1 MKKQSS
7 GQSGYFPDDCW
18 ELIFHK
24 MRENNERELDS
35 ISLVSKQ
42 FLSISNQVKLSL
54 NVNNGT
60 LPLLPNLLQRFRHI
74 KTIVIDIN
82 AQKDID
88 GLVDQISRSGV
99 LNLQAIKF
107 GWCMTEPPRH
117 GFKALAL
124 NKNIKNN
131 LKVLNC
137 SAWTYMQDNDL
148 DLIADCFPLLEE
160 LRISAYTKEDNHEV
174 AERIT
179 DDGVDALASKLKE
192 LKKIV
197 FKGNACFITDQSL
210 ISLSTNCVKLTK
222 IGLSLS
228 TSSQHRVTG
237 DGVGFVTRHSPNLTS
252 LSLSLKLWSPQ
263 HSAISL
269 TRENV
274 FTDAKN
280 LRSLTMNRYLISV
293 KHICF
298 IAKAR
303 PPLKK
308 LKLVG
313 FSGRYCEIYGA
324 LKMLLQ
330 ACRLTLKKLTLIGW
344 SLTDTVITDLAQYL
358 SNLTSIFFFGPF
370 GLTSAAF
377 YTLTKSSCPLLEILQ
392 MTHTGGRE
400 MDLSL
405 PKHRNYQLRHL
416 YISHNIWVN
425 DTTLENFGQVCPNL
439 QILDVSYCT
448 RLTNSG
454 IGEVLRRCPAITQLN
469 IWGLN
474 ISDVFGSYSDHS
486 ILNLKTLEAQDTQID
501 DEGMAMIGNR
511 CRNLQYLDIGNC
523 KKVTDKGV
531 MEVVRNCKR
540 LRDILMGGCEKVSA
554 SIVLQMVSSRP
565 SLRNIEPPCFDDLSE
580 QMIDKVLSFGCRLS
594 AIRLWLSS

>member
-1 MKKQSS
+1 MEKQSS
-7 GQSGYFPDDCW
+7 GQSRYYFPDDCW
-18 ELIFHK
+18 ELIFH
-24 MRENNERELDS
+24 RLRQNNERELDS

-54 NVNNGT
+54 NLNDGT
-60 LPLLPNLLQRFRHI
+60 LPLLPNLLRRFRHI
-74 KTIVIDIN
+74 KTIVINVN

-88 GLVDQISRSGV
+88 GLFDQISRSGV
-99 LNLQAIKF
+99 LNLQAMKF
-107 GWCMTEPPRH
+107 RRCMTEPPRH

-148 DLIADCFPLLEE
+148 VLIADCFPLLEE
-160 LRISAYTKEDNHEV
+160 LRITAYTNKDNHEV

-197 FKGNACFITDQSL
+197 FKA
-210 ISLSTNCVKLTK
+210 
-222 IGLSLS
+222 
-228 TSSQHRVTG
+228 SSGQHRVTG
-237 DGVGFVTRHSPNLTS
+237 DGIGFVTRHSPNLT
-252 LSLSLKLWSPQ
+252 
-263 HSAISL
+263 H
-269 TRENV
+269 
-274 FTDAKN
+274 
-280 LRSLTMNRYLISV
+280 
-293 KHICF
+293 
-298 IAKAR
+298 
-303 PPLKK
+303 
-308 LKLVG
+308 
-313 FSGRYCEIYGA
+313 
-324 LKMLLQ
+324 
-330 ACRLTLKKLTLIGW
+330 
-344 SLTDTVITDLAQYL
+344 TVISALAQYL
-358 SNLTSIFFFGPF
+358 SNLTSIYLSGPF

-377 YTLTKSSCPLLEILQ
+377 YTLTKSCSLLEVLQ
-392 MTHTGGRE
+392 MTRMGGQE
-400 MDLSL
+400 IDLSL
-405 PKHRNYQLRHL
+405 PEHKNYRLRHL
-416 YISHNIWVN
+416 DISDNIWVN

-439 QILDVSYCT
+439 QILDVSYCM

-454 IGEVLRRCPAITQLN
+454 IGEVLRRCPAITKLN

-474 ISDVFGSYSDHS
+474 ISDVFGSYSDHYV
-486 ILNLKTLEAQDTQID
+486 LNLKTLEAQDTQID
-501 DEGMAMIGNR
+501 DKGIAMIGNR

-531 MEVVRNCKR
+531 LEVVRNCQR
-540 LRDILMGGCEKVSA
+540 LRNILMGGCEKVSA

-580 QMIDKVLSFGCRLS
+580 QMINKVLSFGCRLS

>member
-1 MKKQSS
+1 MKKQRS
-7 GQSGYFPDDCW
+7 GLSGYFPDDCW

-42 FLSISNQVKLSL
+42 FLSISNRVKLSL
-54 NVNNGT
+54 NVNDGA
-60 LPLLPNLLQRFRHI
+60 LPLLPNLLRRFRHI
-74 KTIVIDIN
+74 ETIGIDVN

-107 GWCMTEPPRH
+107 RWCMTEPPRH

-148 DLIADCFPLLEE
+148 VSIADCFPLLEE
-160 LRISAYTKEDNHEV
+160 LRISAYTNKDNHEV
-174 AERIT
+174 AGRIT
-179 DDGVDALASKLKE
+179 DDGVEALASKLKE

-197 FKGNACFITDQSL
+197 FKGDACLITDQSL
-210 ISLSTNCVKLTK
+210 ISLSTNCVKLTR
-222 IGLSLS
+222 IGLCG
-228 TSSQHRVTG
+228 QHSVTG
-237 DGVGFVTRHSPNLTS
+237 DGVGFVMRHSPNLTS
-252 LSLSLKLWSPQ
+252 LSLNLWSPQ

-269 TRENV
+269 TMENV
-274 FTDAKN
+274 FTRAKN
-280 LRSLTMNRYLISV
+280 LCSLTMNRYLISV

-298 IAKAR
+298 VAKAR

-330 ACRLTLKKLTLIGW
+330 ACRLTLKELTLIGW
-344 SLTDTVITDLAQYL
+344 SLTDTVISDLAQHL
-358 SNLTSIFFFGPF
+358 SNLTSIYFSGPF

-377 YTLTKSSCPLLEILQ
+377 YTLTKSCPLLEILQ
-392 MTHTGGRE
+392 MTRTGGRE
-400 MDLSL
+400 MDLSF
-405 PKHRNYQLRHL
+405 PEHKNYRLRHL
-416 YISHNIWVN
+416 CISDNIWVN

-469 IWGLN
+469 ICGLN

-486 ILNLKTLEAQDTQID
+486 VLNLKTLKAPDTQID

-531 MEVVRNCKR
+531 LEVVRNCER
-540 LRDILMGGCEKVSA
+540 PRI
-554 SIVLQMVSSRP
+554 SIWVGV
-565 SLRNIEPPCFDDLSE
+565 
-580 QMIDKVLSFGCRLS
+580 KK
-594 AIRLWLSS
+594 